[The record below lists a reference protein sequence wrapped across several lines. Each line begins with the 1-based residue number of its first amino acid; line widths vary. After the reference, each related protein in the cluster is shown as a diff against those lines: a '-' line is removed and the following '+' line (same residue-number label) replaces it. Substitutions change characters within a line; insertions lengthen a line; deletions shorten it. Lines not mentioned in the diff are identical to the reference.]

1 MSWLYEKTSMSTM
14 PESCQNLES
23 QVNSLFELLENEPK
37 PWKNLDIEAAKR
49 SRDKAVSPEFKI
61 VFSGSFSAGKSMLI
75 NALLGREL
83 LYSAEGHA
91 TGTECYI
98 ANASPDEER
107 VELTFLS
114 QKEVGEQVEALCH
127 RLNISAAGVS
137 QIDNSEIC
145 QVLKQ
150 KAQQIE
156 DQEGGKSK
164 SERAKQAD
172 ALRLLLEGFEKNYQ
186 HIHATQNNCYSMQQF
201 NFANLQEAA
210 SYAKRGSNSAVLK
223 RIKYFCHHPLLEDG
237 NVIIDTPGID
247 APVKSDRDLTYK
259 KIKAADT
266 SAVICVLKA
275 ASEGDMTSEETEL
288 LENIREN
295 PGIRDRVFYVFNRID
310 ETWYNTQLRQRL
322 QQLISEQ
329 FDDTSRVYQ
338 TSALLGFWGTQILEK
353 VRQKGDSDRFGLDS
367 IFAETVNGNGEIKED
382 TPQFVYAFNNYCSN
396 SGKLPRHF
404 EISVRSYE
412 SPNEN
417 YVRIL
422 QEWGAP
428 LLDQLIADSGI
439 KDFKQEIQRYLREE
453 KRPQLFRDLADDL
466 RPLCVALRNWFL
478 ETYRD
483 LESQPKE
490 VEGIKSK
497 RLEGLNEQLQDLGNE
512 LQQHFH
518 QEVNNVTAN
527 QSREFEEDFRQ
538 LKIKMVGKLDE
549 LLQSFSVENACRRA
563 QDNNTRHSTVP
574 LLAVLVEA
582 FYYLADALEEVLATE
597 SQRIVEN
604 FFQRLSEGVY
614 HQDYYRELYYLM
626 NGDAGVGMSLK
637 QLEERVKNNIRS
649 DASKEC
655 DRYVR
660 ESPRFYDEGTFS
672 LYQFRQVLQETSQSY
687 DCEILKKEEPGIRQL
702 LKLDFEPK
710 VKQTIQKNFRQ
721 IIVQNLKRDVLELA
735 DKLNTSIIQQYNIA
749 RQNLEQTLE
758 EEAREQLQRN
768 ENRQAEL
775 LTAVQTYNAAIA
787 GINECLQGFG
797 LERDRL
803 PNLDWNRDFY
813 VEEFPEEFV
822 DIKGELQDS
831 EYDDGTENNGKNTAK
846 DDSIDVEIF
855 E

>member
-1 MSWLYEKTSMSTM
+1 MSTV

-23 QVNSLFELLENEPK
+23 QVNSLLALFEKEPSLH
-37 PWKNLDIEAAKR
+37 KNQEIEAAKQ
-49 SRDKAVSPEFKI
+49 SRDKAVSPRFDI
-61 VFSGSFSAGKSMLI
+61 VFSGSFSAGKSILI

-114 QKEVGEQVEALCH
+114 QQEISEQVQALCH
-127 RLNISAAGVS
+127 RLNINAAGV
-137 QIDNSEIC
+137 QRIENSEIRNI
-145 QVLKQ
+145 LKQ
-150 KAQQIE
+150 KAEQIVN
-156 DQEGGKSK
+156 QEGGISK
-164 SERAKQAD
+164 SERAKQAY
-172 ALRLLLEGFEKNYQ
+172 ALQLLLEGFEKNNQ

-210 SYAKRGSNSAVLK
+210 SYAKRGNNSAVLK
-223 RIKYFCHHPLLEDG
+223 RINYFCHHPLLKDG

-247 APVKSDRDLTYK
+247 APVERDRELTYQ
-259 KIKAADT
+259 KIEDPDT
-266 SAVICVLKA
+266 SAVVCVLKA
-275 ASEGDMTSEETEL
+275 ASEGDLTTEETNL
-288 LENIREN
+288 LQRMRNN

-310 ETWYNTQLRQRL
+310 ETWYNAQLRQRL
-322 QQLISEQ
+322 QQIISNE

-338 TSALLGFWGTQILEK
+338 TSALLGFWGTQILDR

-367 IFAETVNGNGEIKED
+367 IFAETVKSNGEATED
-382 TPQFVYAFNNYCSN
+382 TPQFVYAFNNYCT
-396 SGKLPRHF
+396 SGKLKETPF
-404 EISVRSYE
+404 APSVNASE

-428 LLDQLIADSGI
+428 LLEKLIADSGI
-439 KDFKQEIQRYLREE
+439 DDFKKEIQRYLHEE
-453 KRPQLFRDLADDL
+453 KRPQLFRDLANDLLPLCRDL
-466 RPLCVALRNWFL
+466 RNLYQKN
-478 ETYRD
+478 YRD

-490 VEGIKSK
+490 IEGIKSQ
-497 RLEGLNEQLQDLGNE
+497 RLERLNEDLQNLGNQ

-518 QEVNNVTAN
+518 QEVNDVTSN
-527 QSREFEEDFRQ
+527 QSREFEEDFRH

-549 LLQSFSVENACRRA
+549 LLNSFSVENACRRA
-563 QDNNTRHSTVP
+563 QDNNARHSTVP

-582 FYYLADALEEVLATE
+582 FYYLADEMEEVLVSE
-597 SQRIVEN
+597 SQRVVEN
-604 FFQRLSEGVY
+604 FFQRLLDATY
-614 HQDYYRELYYLM
+614 HQGYYRELYHLM
-626 NGDAGVGMSLK
+626 DGDAGVEMSL
-637 QLEERVKNNIRS
+637 QHLEERVKNNIRS
-649 DASKEC
+649 AASNEC

-672 LYQFRQVLQETSQSY
+672 IYQFRQVLQQTSQAY
-687 DCEILKKEEPGIRQL
+687 DCEVLKEEEPGIRQL

-710 VKQTIQKNFRQ
+710 VKQTIHKSFRQ
-721 IIVQNLKRDVLELA
+721 TIVQNIKRDVLELA
-735 DKLNTSIIQQYNIA
+735 ERLNTSIVQQYNRA

-758 EEAREQLQRN
+758 KEAQEQLRKTEARQSKLSQQVEQ
-768 ENRQAEL
+768 
-775 LTAVQTYNAAIA
+775 YNAAVG
-787 GINECLQGFG
+787 GINQCLQAFG

-803 PNLDWNRDFY
+803 PHIDWHRDFY
-813 VEEFPEEFV
+813 EASYEAEPV
-822 DIKGELQDS
+822 DEKGEWQDS
-831 EYDDGTENNGKNTAK
+831 ESSDETENNGKNTAE

>member
-1 MSWLYEKTSMSTM
+1 MSTV
-14 PESCQNLES
+14 PQSCQNLEN
-23 QVNSLFELLENEPK
+23 QINSLLALFEKEPSLH
-37 PWKNLDIEAAKR
+37 KNQQIEAAKQ
-49 SRDKAVSPEFKI
+49 SRDQAVSPLFHI

-114 QKEVGEQVEALCH
+114 QEEIGEQVEALCH
-127 RLNISAAGVS
+127 RLNIYAAGVS
-137 QIDNSEIC
+137 QIENSEIRE
-145 QVLKQ
+145 VLKQ
-150 KAQQIE
+150 KAKQIE

-164 SERAKQAD
+164 SERAKQAH
-172 ALRLLLEGFEKNYQ
+172 ALQLFLEGFEKNNQ

-223 RIKYFCHHPLLEDG
+223 RINYFCHHPLLEDG

-247 APVKSDRDLTYK
+247 APVKRDRDLTYQ
-259 KIKAADT
+259 KIEDPDT
-266 SAVICVLKA
+266 SAVVCVLKA
-275 ASEGDMTSEETEL
+275 ASEGDMTTEETEL
-288 LENIREN
+288 LERMRNN

-353 VRQKGDSDRFGLDS
+353 VRQKGDSDRFGLNS
-367 IFAETVNGNGEIKED
+367 IFAETVNGNGEVKED

-396 SGKLPRHF
+396 SSKLPRHF
-404 EISVRSYE
+404 EISVRSFE

-428 LLDQLIADSGI
+428 LLEQLITDSGI
-439 KDFKQEIQRYLREE
+439 NSFKKEIQRYLREE
-453 KRPQLFRDLADDL
+453 KRPQLFRNLANDL
-466 RPLCVALRNWFL
+466 RPLCIALRNL
-478 ETYRD
+478 YQETYRD

-490 VEGIKSK
+490 IESIKSQ
-497 RLEGLNEQLQDLGNE
+497 RLERLNEELQNLGNQ

-518 QEVNNVTAN
+518 QEVNDVASN
-527 QSREFEEDFRQ
+527 QSRDFEEDFRH

-549 LLQSFSVENACRRA
+549 LLNSFSVENACRRA
-563 QDNNTRHSTVP
+563 QDNNSRHSTIP

-582 FYYLADALEEVLATE
+582 FYYLADELEEVLVSE
-597 SQRIVEN
+597 SQRVVEN
-604 FFQRLSEGVY
+604 FFQRLLDAIY
-614 HQDYYRELYYLM
+614 HQGYYRELYHLM
-626 NGDAGVGMSLK
+626 DGDAGVEMSL
-637 QLEERVKNNIRS
+637 QHLEERVKNNIRS
-649 DASKEC
+649 AASNEC

-672 LYQFRQVLQETSQSY
+672 IYQFRQVLQQTSQAY
-687 DCEILKKEEPGIRQL
+687 DCEVLQEEEPGIRQL

-710 VKQTIQKNFRQ
+710 VKQTIHKSFRQ
-721 IIVQNLKRDVLELA
+721 TIVQNIKRDVLKLA
-735 DKLNTSIIQQYNIA
+735 ERLNTSIVQQYNRA

-758 EEAREQLQRN
+758 KEAQEQLRETEARQSELSQQVEQ
-768 ENRQAEL
+768 
-775 LTAVQTYNAAIA
+775 YNAAVG
-787 GINECLQGFG
+787 GINQCLQAFG

-803 PNLDWNRDFY
+803 PHIDWHRDFY

-822 DIKGELQDS
+822 DVKGEPQDS
-831 EYDDGTENNGKNTAK
+831 EYDDGMESNGKNTAE